1 MAYRN
6 HLPKR
11 YKAIGVVGRTV
22 FEFESSNRD
31 RCVAWAKKLAAMD
44 GFRSVISYDLVTRGT
59 LREPAYRVNLSEE
72 AKRRFP
78 PRAKREA
85 DPRQGRLL

>member
-11 YKAIGVVGRTV
+11 YRSIGVVGRTV
-22 FEFESSNRD
+22 FEFESSSRD
-31 RCVAWAKKLAAMD
+31 DCVAWAKKLSAMD

-59 LREPAYRVNLSEE
+59 LREPAFRHSFVP
-72 AKRRFP
+72 K
-78 PRAKREA
+78 AKREA